1 MLKSENYDI
10 FDLVKLILSI
20 MIVAIHTSLFPT
32 ILYPWLRLAV
42 PLFFVISSFLLF
54 SKLNNSA
61 PSESTTI
68 IKKFV
73 SRQLNLYLF
82 WFVVLFPITISVRIY
97 WFDSGILKGIYTT
110 IKNTLFSSTFIASWF
125 ITSTITATFIVYKIS
140 KKLNYK
146 ILFIIFLIIYSIC
159 CVISSYSNL
168 FTNIYFINKL
178 YNIYLIIFP
187 SPVFSFPVALLW
199 IFIGKLFADG
209 IIKKNIKN
217 KKIHLLLIILFC
229 TLLFLEWKFVIWLNG
244 TYNND
249 CYFFLVPIVLLVFQ
263 LLLNLNI
270 NLKYSKL
277 FRKVSTIT
285 YPLHASY
292 AHIFSQI
299 AKKWLFINND
309 TVVGIFSFITTL
321 LFCYITCYTI
331 FKLEDNKYLKILKY
345 SH

>member
-54 SKLNNSA
+54 TKLNNSA
-61 PSESTTI
+61 SSESSTI
-68 IKKFV
+68 IKKFIT
-73 SRQLNLYLF
+73 RQLKLYLF
-82 WFVVLFPITISVRIY
+82 WFVVLFPITIFIRIS
-97 WFDSGILKGIYTT
+97 WFDSGILNGIYTT

-125 ITSTITATFIVYKIS
+125 ITATFTATFIVYKLS
-140 KKLNYK
+140 KKINYK
-146 ILFIIFLIIYSIC
+146 LLFIIFLIIYYIC
-159 CVISSYSNL
+159 CIISSYSNL
-168 FTNIYFINKL
+168 FTNVSFINKL
-178 YNIYLIIFP
+178 YNFYLIFFP

-209 IIKKNIKN
+209 IINKKIKN

-229 TLLFLEWKFVIWLNG
+229 ILLFLEWKFVIKLSG
-244 TYNND
+244 TYTND
-249 CYFFLVPIVLLVFQ
+249 CYFFLVPIVWLVFQ
-263 LLLNLNI
+263 LLLNLKI
-270 NLKYSKL
+270 NLKNGKL

-285 YPLHASY
+285 YPLHASV
-292 AHIFSQI
+292 APIFSHI
-299 AKKWLFINND
+299 ACLFIDND
-309 TVVGIFSFITTL
+309 TVVGIFSFIATL
-321 LFCYITCYTI
+321 LFCYTACYII
-331 FKLEDNKYLKILKY
+331 FKLENNSKFKILRY